1 MCLCVLQMIL
11 YYRKHHGTGLPLRHT
26 LTIGLHIAAALW
38 HLHPSVV
45 HRYSTHIVLLLALLN
60 IRNLGTDTK
69 HTEQHLKHPL
79 SAIPAHCRLSS
90 RFLSAYASPCVLPG
104 SADLSCSVV

>member
-1 MCLCVLQMIL
+1 MTRLSVLQMIL

-45 HRYSTHIVLLLALLN
+45 HRYSTHMALLLALLS
-60 IRNLGTDTK
+60 RLGARSLGTCTNYG
-69 HTEQHLKHPL
+69 
-79 SAIPAHCRLSS
+79 ILSS
-90 RFLSAYASPCVLPG
+90 T
-104 SADLSCSVV
+104 